1 MSTTT
6 DVGGV
11 DKHRDTH
18 QNEHQ
23 QERLPPPPEP
33 ATGTAGHDGRT
44 APPVASPPASS
55 PTSPVTSLRTSDEER
70 AEVVERLHQALGAG
84 CLDLAETDERVAA
97 AYAARYRHE
106 LTALLSDLPEAAVT
120 FTQAPSWAGLWTL
133 AVWRMLSFLDGGA
146 ARARPTARQ
155 MRAATLLSV
164 LAVAWVVACAIVG
177 ALVVGA

>member
-23 QERLPPPPEP
+23 QEHLPPPPEP
-33 ATGTAGHDGRT
+33 ATGTNGHDGRT
-44 APPVASPPASS
+44 APVASPSTSPPA
-55 PTSPVTSLRTSDEER
+55 SPVTSLRTSDEER

-106 LTALLSDLPEAAVT
+106 LTALLSDLPDTAVT
-120 FTQAPSWAGLWTL
+120 FTQAPSLAALWTL
-133 AVWRMLSFLDGGA
+133 AVWRMLTFLDGGA

-155 MRAATLLSV
+155 MRAAALLSV
-164 LAVAWVVACAIVG
+164 LAVAWVVACAVVG